1 MANKAYKFRIYPN
14 TEQKAIFSKTFGC
27 ARMVYNY
34 YLAKRKKLYQ
44 EEKLCFGYTKCTKD
58 LALLKKER
66 VFLQEVDSIALQQ
79 SLKHLDS
86 AFQNFFRNKKF
97 GYPKF
102 KSKKKC
108 KLSYSTIC
116 INGNVKIMDNYITL
130 PKAGKV
136 KAKLHR
142 KAPDNYI
149 LKSATVSQDR
159 DGKYYCSVLY
169 KYEADTPKETT
180 TPTKKNSIGLDYKT
194 ACLYMD
200 SNGKKADMPKYY
212 KESIK
217 KLAKQQRKL
226 SRKRKYSQN
235 YHKQRKKVA
244 KTHKHIANQRN
255 DFLHKKSTE
264 IANLYDYVFI
274 EDVAIKK
281 VVAKRKYKAF
291 RRSTLDNGWYNFT
304 AMLSYKLADRGKTF
318 LKLDESF
325 PSSQLC
331 NECGYINPILKDDS
345 IRKWEC
351 PHCHTKHDRDINA
364 ARNVLHEGLRL
375 LA

>member
-1 MANKAYKFRIYPN
+1 MSNKAYKFRIYPN
-14 TEQKAIFSKTFGC
+14 VEQRVLFAKTFGC
-27 ARMVYNY
+27 VRFIYNTMLTDKREY
-34 YLAKRKKLYQ
+34 YKQHKKM
-44 EEKLCFGYTKCTKD
+44 
-58 LALLKKER
+58 LKNTPAQYKAE
-66 VFLQEVDSIALQQ
+66 FPWLTEVDSLALANAQINLQ
-79 SLKHLDS
+79 TAYSR
-86 AFQNFFRNKKF
+86 FFSKKA
-97 GYPKF
+97 GYPTYKTK
-102 KSKKKC
+102 KSRN
-108 KLSYSTIC
+108 SYTT
-116 INGNVKIMDNYITL
+116 NYVTVGDGYIRL
-130 PKAGKV
+130 PKVGKV

-180 TPTKKNSIGLDYKT
+180 TPTKRNSIGLDYKT

-217 KLAKQQRKL
+217 KLTKQQRKL
-226 SRKRKYSQN
+226 SRKKKYSQN

-244 KTHKHIANQRN
+244 KNHKHIANQRN

-304 AMLSYKLADRGKTF
+304 TMLSYKLADRGKTF

-331 NECGYINPILKDDS
+331 SECGYINPILKDDS